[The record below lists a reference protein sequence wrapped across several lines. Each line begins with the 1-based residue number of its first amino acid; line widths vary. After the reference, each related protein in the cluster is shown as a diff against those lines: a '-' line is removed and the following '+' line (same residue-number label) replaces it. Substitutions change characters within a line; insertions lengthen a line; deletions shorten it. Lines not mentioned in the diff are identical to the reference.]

1 MKSKKKYDI
10 AVIGGGIVG
19 LASAYKIQLSF
30 PKKNIIILEKENKLS
45 IHQTARNSGVIHSG
59 LYYKPGSFRAK
70 NCVNGRKQLVNFAK
84 KYNIKHEICGKVVVA
99 TNNDEIRSLDEIY
112 NKGILNG
119 LKGLKKLNSLE
130 LKKIEPFVN
139 GVAALWVPE
148 SGIIDYV
155 AVANKLAELIL
166 KINPNSRIITNCK
179 VNSFNKMSDCIIN
192 TSKGV
197 FYSKKMIV
205 CAGLFADRLA
215 LKDNISLNI
224 KTVGFRGDYYCLTN
238 QAKNKVKNLIYPV
251 PNQKF
256 PFLGIHFTR
265 MINGKIECGPNA
277 VFTFK
282 REGYSKIAFSLKDTI
297 DALFYFG
304 TWKLFFKNWRFGL
317 NEYRRA
323 FSKRLFLKE
332 LNKMIPSL
340 NMNDIVED
348 RSGVRAIALSKDG
361 HVYEDFKIEYQN
373 NSIHVLNAPSPAATA
388 CLAIGDEVN
397 KLAQKHFNL

>member
-1 MKSKKKYDI
+1 M
-10 AVIGGGIVG
+10 
-19 LASAYKIQLSF
+19 
-30 PKKNIIILEKENKLS
+30 
-45 IHQTARNSGVIHSG
+45 
-59 LYYKPGSFRAK
+59 
-70 NCVNGRKQLVNFAK
+70 
-84 KYNIKHEICGKVVVA
+84 
-99 TNNDEIRSLDEIY
+99 
-112 NKGILNG
+112 
-119 LKGLKKLNSLE
+119 
-130 LKKIEPFVN
+130 
-139 GVAALWVPE
+139 
-148 SGIIDYV
+148 
-155 AVANKLAELIL
+155 
-166 KINPNSRIITNCK
+166 
-179 VNSFNKMSDCIIN
+179 
-192 TSKGV
+192 
-197 FYSKKMIV
+197 
-205 CAGLFADRLA
+205 
-215 LKDNISLNI
+215 
-224 KTVGFRGDYYCLTN
+224 TN

-251 PNQKF
+251 PNPKF

-361 HVYEDFKIEYQN
+361 HVYEDFKIEYQD

-397 KLAQKHFNL
+397 KLAQKYFNL